1 MMEGT
6 SFRNRFLENLTNE
19 NKLCF
24 TRQKN
29 FCASLLR
36 KEKKQYFAKLN
47 EKNTTDNRKFWET
60 VKPSLN

>member
-1 MMEGT
+1 MK
-6 SFRNRFLENLTNE
+6 

-47 EKNTTDNRKFWET
+47 EKNTTDNRTFWET